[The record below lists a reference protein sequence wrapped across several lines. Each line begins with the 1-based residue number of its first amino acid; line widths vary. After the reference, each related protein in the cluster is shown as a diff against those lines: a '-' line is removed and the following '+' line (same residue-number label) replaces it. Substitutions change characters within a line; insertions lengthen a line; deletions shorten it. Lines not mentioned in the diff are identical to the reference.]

1 MTKPALG
8 QVVHLSWTDASGAYV
23 SFTFD
28 LVEDEQWSFESLI
41 TKHPVEVGAAITD
54 NIRPNPRMV
63 TLKIVATNEP
73 IDASYWSP
81 ASMQSADPV
90 PLSNQAAIA
99 VAQALGASAVSITPG
114 DGVVDALQWDSQL
127 ALRVLAGTA
136 AGLIGGAISGAL
148 GGGNAASAVGGTL
161 GAVAGSALAGSL
173 LEGRVVHN
181 NVQTNAPSLAAT
193 AAPSPI
199 TPQIL
204 TFDNEDDF
212 VLLTT
217 QLLETLWQTG
227 QTIDVY
233 GSKSSCIGP
242 GGASGIGGMGI
253 AALSHSRNHE
263 MGTGASITITLE
275 EIRVVSTVTVPA
287 PKPTVATDSTKKVE
301 KGNQGTTPSPF
312 ALGKAAGQG
321 DVIVVTH

>member
-8 QVVHLSWTDASGAYV
+8 QVVHFSWTDASGAYV

-28 LVEDEQWSFESLI
+28 LAEEEQWNFESLI

-54 NIRPNPRMV
+54 NVRPNPRMV

-81 ASMQSADPV
+81 ASMQSAGPV
-90 PLSNQAAIA
+90 PLSNAA
-99 VAQALGASAVSITPG
+99 AVSITPG

-127 ALRVLAGTA
+127 ALRVVAGTA
-136 AGLIGGAISGAL
+136 AGLIGGAIGGAL
-148 GGGNAASAVGGTL
+148 GGGNAGSAVGGTL

-173 LEGRVVHN
+173 LEGRVVDN
-181 NVQTNAPSLAAT
+181 PVQTNAPSLPGGVAA
-193 AAPSPI
+193 SPI
-199 TPQIL
+199 NPTVL
-204 TFDNEDDF
+204 TFDDEDDF
-212 VLLTT
+212 VGRTI
-217 QLLETLWQTG
+217 QLLETLWATG

-233 GSKSSCIGP
+233 GSKSACIGP

-253 AALSHSRNHE
+253 ASLSHSRNHE

-275 EIRVVSTVTVPA
+275 ELRVVSTVTVPA
-287 PKPTVATDSTKKVE
+287 PKPTIATDSKKKVE

-312 ALGKAAGQG
+312 ALGKKAGQG